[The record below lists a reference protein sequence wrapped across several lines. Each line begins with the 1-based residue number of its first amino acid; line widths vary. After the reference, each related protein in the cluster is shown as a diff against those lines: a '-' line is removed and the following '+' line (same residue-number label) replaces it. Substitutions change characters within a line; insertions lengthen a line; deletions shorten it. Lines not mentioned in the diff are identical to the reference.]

1 MKKWCLMVAAMLC
14 LMIPT
19 VGSAQGLPD
28 FLQAVQSG
36 LSEGLSAGSAA
47 MEKDL
52 ALSMTLSDSRV
63 EEGRDVTLT
72 IRAENPRPAET
83 GVSLTLNLPER
94 LAAQTGDELT
104 WNAVL
109 PAAQVDETGAFVPSV
124 TTFTRVLTLMPGG
137 ESAQGTVTA
146 EMNVGSRFYR
156 ESLPIALCVADIST
170 RASVSGTQNGR
181 ATVGETLTYTVEI
194 ANAGMAEKNVPVE
207 LILPADAALE
217 GELPEGFAQVQRQ
230 IRGEVGVPAAGSEP
244 SVVTLTFPMTIRE
257 DALAEDEDALR
268 LLSGVLR
275 VDGQR
280 IALPRVQLCGPKIS
294 AKLLPQTDNLKAG
307 EETALRV
314 VLVNAGMAEADV
326 RVSCMLPEGISL
338 VTAPKPQQDTE
349 AKESGDNAEAEE
361 EAPKAVAP
369 EQDDGGADAE
379 AVLADSAEQ
388 LVDEPEIR
396 QENGRIVFD
405 LHMDAAGE
413 EAYTR
418 VVTLRVRADEP
429 QENIKERLLGTTLAW
444 QIDAGE
450 TQLGEAACVR
460 VYRPMVLGLTKDEWM
475 GIFWAGLLL
484 VVTVSCLFAA
494 FNSDNKRE
502 KYCE

>member
-83 GVSLTLNLPER
+83 GVSLTLSLPER

-170 RASVSGTQNGR
+170 RARVAGAQNGR
-181 ATVGETLTYTVEI
+181 ATVGETLTYTVADIQIIQPYE
-194 ANAGMAEKNVPVE
+194 ANKIKIQPNRDLLTLLTCHPYASGGK
-207 LILPADAALE
+207 
-217 GELPEGFAQVQRQ
+217 QRY
-230 IRGEVGVPAAGSEP
+230 
-244 SVVTLTFPMTIRE
+244 VV
-257 DALAEDEDALR
+257 
-268 LLSGVLR
+268 
-275 VDGQR
+275 
-280 IALPRVQLCGPKIS
+280 
-294 AKLLPQTDNLKAG
+294 
-307 EETALRV
+307 
-314 VLVNAGMAEADV
+314 
-326 RVSCMLPEGISL
+326 
-338 VTAPKPQQDTE
+338 
-349 AKESGDNAEAEE
+349 
-361 EAPKAVAP
+361 
-369 EQDDGGADAE
+369 
-379 AVLADSAEQ
+379 
-388 LVDEPEIR
+388 
-396 QENGRIVFD
+396 
-405 LHMDAAGE
+405 
-413 EAYTR
+413 
-418 VVTLRVRADEP
+418 
-429 QENIKERLLGTTLAW
+429 
-444 QIDAGE
+444 
-450 TQLGEAACVR
+450 
-460 VYRPMVLGLTKDEWM
+460 
-475 GIFWAGLLL
+475 
-484 VVTVSCLFAA
+484 
-494 FNSDNKRE
+494 
-502 KYCE
+502 YCERTKN

>member
-170 RASVSGTQNGR
+170 RASVSGAQNGR

-207 LILPADAALE
+207 LIRLPT
-217 GELPEGFAQVQRQ
+217 R
-230 IRGEVGVPAAGSEP
+230 
-244 SVVTLTFPMTIRE
+244 
-257 DALAEDEDALR
+257 R
-268 LLSGVLR
+268 LKENCQKVLR
-275 VDGQR
+275 R
-280 IALPRVQLCGPKIS
+280 SS
-294 AKLLPQTDNLKAG
+294 ARFVAKWAF
-307 EETALRV
+307 RRR
-314 VLVNAGMAEADV
+314 EA
-326 RVSCMLPEGISL
+326 
-338 VTAPKPQQDTE
+338 
-349 AKESGDNAEAEE
+349 N
-361 EAPKAVAP
+361 
-369 EQDDGGADAE
+369 
-379 AVLADSAEQ
+379 
-388 LVDEPEIR
+388 
-396 QENGRIVFD
+396 
-405 LHMDAAGE
+405 
-413 EAYTR
+413 
-418 VVTLRVRADEP
+418 
-429 QENIKERLLGTTLAW
+429 
-444 QIDAGE
+444 
-450 TQLGEAACVR
+450 
-460 VYRPMVLGLTKDEWM
+460 RPW
-475 GIFWAGLLL
+475 
-484 VVTVSCLFAA
+484 
-494 FNSDNKRE
+494 
-502 KYCE
+502 

>member
-52 ALSMTLSDSRV
+52 ALSVTLSDSRV

-170 RASVSGTQNGR
+170 RASVSGAQNGR

-314 VLVNAGMAEADV
+314 V
-326 RVSCMLPEGISL
+326 
-338 VTAPKPQQDTE
+338 
-349 AKESGDNAEAEE
+349 
-361 EAPKAVAP
+361 VAP
-369 EQDDGGADAE
+369 GRPLTSERLAE
-379 AVLADSAEQ
+379 L
-388 LVDEPEIR
+388 
-396 QENGRIVFD
+396 
-405 LHMDAAGE
+405 AAGE
-413 EAYTR
+413 DVLVQPFAGKDGCGRAVLGFSGIAQEEIPEAVR
-418 VVTLRVRADEP
+418 RLR
-429 QENIKERLLGTTLAW
+429 LAW
-444 QIDAGE
+444 RD
-450 TQLGEAACVR
+450 
-460 VYRPMVLGLTKDEWM
+460 
-475 GIFWAGLLL
+475 GI
-484 VVTVSCLFAA
+484 
-494 FNSDNKRE
+494 
-502 KYCE
+502 

>member
-137 ESAQGTVTA
+137 ESAQGTVTV

-156 ESLPIALCVADIST
+156 ESLPVALCVADIST
-170 RASVSGTQNGR
+170 RASVSGAQNGR

-280 IALPRVQLCGPKIS
+280 IALPRVQLCGRKS
-294 AKLLPQTDNLKAG
+294 AQS
-307 EETALRV
+307 
-314 VLVNAGMAEADV
+314 
-326 RVSCMLPEGISL
+326 SCHRRTI
-338 VTAPKPQQDTE
+338 
-349 AKESGDNAEAEE
+349 
-361 EAPKAVAP
+361 
-369 EQDDGGADAE
+369 
-379 AVLADSAEQ
+379 
-388 LVDEPEIR
+388 
-396 QENGRIVFD
+396 
-405 LHMDAAGE
+405 
-413 EAYTR
+413 
-418 VVTLRVRADEP
+418 
-429 QENIKERLLGTTLAW
+429 
-444 QIDAGE
+444 
-450 TQLGEAACVR
+450 
-460 VYRPMVLGLTKDEWM
+460 
-475 GIFWAGLLL
+475 
-484 VVTVSCLFAA
+484 
-494 FNSDNKRE
+494 
-502 KYCE
+502 

>member
-170 RASVSGTQNGR
+170 RASVSGAQNGR
-181 ATVGETLTYTVEI
+181 ATVG
-194 ANAGMAEKNVPVE
+194 
-207 LILPADAALE
+207 
-217 GELPEGFAQVQRQ
+217 
-230 IRGEVGVPAAGSEP
+230 
-244 SVVTLTFPMTIRE
+244 
-257 DALAEDEDALR
+257 
-268 LLSGVLR
+268 LLYNSG
-275 VDGQR
+275 
-280 IALPRVQLCGPKIS
+280 
-294 AKLLPQTDNLKAG
+294 
-307 EETALRV
+307 
-314 VLVNAGMAEADV
+314 
-326 RVSCMLPEGISL
+326 
-338 VTAPKPQQDTE
+338 
-349 AKESGDNAEAEE
+349 
-361 EAPKAVAP
+361 
-369 EQDDGGADAE
+369 
-379 AVLADSAEQ
+379 
-388 LVDEPEIR
+388 
-396 QENGRIVFD
+396 
-405 LHMDAAGE
+405 
-413 EAYTR
+413 
-418 VVTLRVRADEP
+418 
-429 QENIKERLLGTTLAW
+429 
-444 QIDAGE
+444 
-450 TQLGEAACVR
+450 
-460 VYRPMVLGLTKDEWM
+460 
-475 GIFWAGLLL
+475 
-484 VVTVSCLFAA
+484 
-494 FNSDNKRE
+494 
-502 KYCE
+502 

>member
-1 MKKWCLMVAAMLC
+1 MVAAMLC

-170 RASVSGTQNGR
+170 RASVSGAQNGR

-194 ANAGMAEKNVPVE
+194 ANAGMAEKSVPVE

-230 IRGEVGVPAAGSEP
+230 IRGEVGIPAAGSEP

-294 AKLLPQTDNLKAG
+294 AKLLPQTDNLKTQLSKLG
-307 EETALRV
+307 NT
-314 VLVNAGMAEADV
+314 
-326 RVSCMLPEGISL
+326 PF
-338 VTAPKPQQDTE
+338 E
-349 AKESGDNAEAEE
+349 AKEIEISFTGNWFLPAS
-361 EAPKAVAP
+361 
-369 EQDDGGADAE
+369 
-379 AVLADSAEQ
+379 VLADFRRQAIDQ
-388 LVDEPEIR
+388 LITARRINYR
-396 QENGRIVFD
+396 QELAVWKSTSHAFPQTTLTYLGNVMNTRAASFYQEHGVQQVAAAYEKEAVE
-405 LHMDAAGE
+405 DAVLMFCKHCLRYSMGWCPIHQ
-413 EAYTR
+413 
-418 VVTLRVRADEP
+418 RVRSPYKEP
-429 QENIKERLLGTTLAW
+429 YYLVSNDGKRFRLEFDCKNC
-444 QIDAGE
+444 QMKVK
-450 TQLGEAACVR
+450 AAQ
-460 VYRPMVLGLTKDEWM
+460 
-475 GIFWAGLLL
+475 
-484 VVTVSCLFAA
+484 
-494 FNSDNKRE
+494 
-502 KYCE
+502 

>member
-156 ESLPIALCVADIST
+156 EACDCAV
-170 RASVSGTQNGR
+170 RSGYFNQSERIGR
-181 ATVGETLTYTVEI
+181 AERTGDGWRDADLYGGNRQRGHGGKEC
-194 ANAGMAEKNVPVE
+194 AG
-207 LILPADAALE
+207 
-217 GELPEGFAQVQRQ
+217 R
-230 IRGEVGVPAAGSEP
+230 
-244 SVVTLTFPMTIRE
+244 T
-257 DALAEDEDALR
+257 
-268 LLSGVLR
+268 
-275 VDGQR
+275 
-280 IALPRVQLCGPKIS
+280 
-294 AKLLPQTDNLKAG
+294 
-307 EETALRV
+307 
-314 VLVNAGMAEADV
+314 
-326 RVSCMLPEGISL
+326 
-338 VTAPKPQQDTE
+338 
-349 AKESGDNAEAEE
+349 
-361 EAPKAVAP
+361 
-369 EQDDGGADAE
+369 
-379 AVLADSAEQ
+379 DSAC
-388 LVDEPEIR
+388 R
-396 QENGRIVFD
+396 RG
-405 LHMDAAGE
+405 A
-413 EAYTR
+413 
-418 VVTLRVRADEP
+418 
-429 QENIKERLLGTTLAW
+429 
-444 QIDAGE
+444 
-450 TQLGEAACVR
+450 
-460 VYRPMVLGLTKDEWM
+460 
-475 GIFWAGLLL
+475 
-484 VVTVSCLFAA
+484 
-494 FNSDNKRE
+494 
-502 KYCE
+502 

>member
-170 RASVSGTQNGR
+170 RASVSGAQNGR

-257 DALAEDEDALR
+257 DALAEDEDASPAVGRAARGRPADCPAARAALR
-268 LLSGVLR
+268 AENQR
-275 VDGQR
+275 KAPATDGQ
-280 IALPRVQLCGPKIS
+280 S
-294 AKLLPQTDNLKAG
+294 
-307 EETALRV
+307 
-314 VLVNAGMAEADV
+314 
-326 RVSCMLPEGISL
+326 
-338 VTAPKPQQDTE
+338 
-349 AKESGDNAEAEE
+349 ESGRGDGAARR
-361 EAPKAVAP
+361 AGQRRHGGSGCSGFLHAV
-369 EQDDGGADAE
+369 GGH
-379 AVLADSAEQ
+379 LTGDSAQ
-388 LVDEPEIR
+388 A
-396 QENGRIVFD
+396 
-405 LHMDAAGE
+405 AAGHGSE
-413 EAYTR
+413 
-418 VVTLRVRADEP
+418 
-429 QENIKERLLGTTLAW
+429 G
-444 QIDAGE
+444 
-450 TQLGEAACVR
+450 
-460 VYRPMVLGLTKDEWM
+460 
-475 GIFWAGLLL
+475 
-484 VVTVSCLFAA
+484 
-494 FNSDNKRE
+494 KRG
-502 KYCE
+502 